1 MEIFA
6 LIISPSLF
14 FSQHTSAQKTVDEL
28 GFDQGKG
35 HERINVANTVP
46 AGFSGQ
52 LSLTAFRSLNEI
64 WPIAK
69 PKVLFIIVCPKT
81 RLSGH

>member
-1 MEIFA
+1 MLGGPPLHCQMEIFA
-6 LIISPSLF
+6 LIISPSLS

-35 HERINVANTVP
+35 YERNHEENTVP

-52 LSLTAFRSLNEI
+52 LLLTSLRSLNQ
-64 WPIAK
+64 K
-69 PKVLFIIVCPKT
+69 
-81 RLSGH
+81 